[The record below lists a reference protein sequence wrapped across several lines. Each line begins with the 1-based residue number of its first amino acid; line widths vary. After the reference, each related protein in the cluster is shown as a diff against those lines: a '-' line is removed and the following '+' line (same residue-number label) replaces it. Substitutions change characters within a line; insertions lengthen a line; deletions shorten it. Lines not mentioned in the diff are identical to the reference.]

1 MSSTPVRIPDTTT
14 TEIQATARL
23 FGVTPGELVER
34 AWAEYRTTPQF
45 REDFQWFQKAVSV
58 GDVNA
63 IATRLEERRH
73 QSAAAKAAKIRAK

>member
-23 FGVTPGELVER
+23 FGVTPGELIER
-34 AWAEYRTTPQF
+34 AWAAYRATPQF
-45 REDFQWFQKAVSV
+45 RDDFQWFQKAVSV

-73 QSAAAKAAKIRAK
+73 QAAASKAAKIRAK